1 MLSERIRKKTQ
12 ALHLKKYRSENN
24 LFIAEGK
31 KCNEDLIKNGAIA
44 EYFLYSDSK
53 ENFIPESIAYHS
65 EPNELK
71 KLSLQS
77 TPAGIIGVFKQ
88 RIYEKN
94 DSKFHSGPR
103 LFLDGL
109 QDPGNLG
116 TIIRTAHWFGIN
128 SILLSTD
135 SVEWYNPKTVQSTMG
150 SLLSVPFMYI
160 ERSELLNLKGDG
172 QILCADMGG
181 NSIYDTTF
189 SGNDI
194 ICIGNESKGISEEL
208 KKNICNARV
217 HIPAANDDNRPE
229 SLNAA
234 VTATLFLFKMMGK
247 M

>member
-1 MLSERIRKKTQ
+1 MLSERIRKKTK
-12 ALHLKKYRSENN
+12 ALHLKKYRTENS

-31 KCNEDLIKNGAIA
+31 KCNEDLIKNGAEP
-44 EYFLYSDSK
+44 EYFLYSEAK
-53 ENFIPESIAYHS
+53 ENFLPEKISYQAVA
-65 EPNELK
+65 PELE

-94 DSKFHSGPR
+94 NKVFHSGPR

-116 TIIRTAHWFGIN
+116 TIIRTAHWFGIS
-128 SILLSTD
+128 SIILSKD

-150 SLLSVPFMYI
+150 SLLSVPFIYI
-160 ERSELLNLKGDG
+160 ERSELPNFKGEG
-172 QILCADMGG
+172 KILCADMGG
-181 NSIYDTTF
+181 ASIYETQF
-189 SGNDI
+189 GGNDI
-194 ICIGNESKGISEEL
+194 VCIGNESKGISDEL
-208 KKNICNARV
+208 KKLCDTRV
-217 HIPAANDDNRPE
+217 HIPAAHENNKPE

-234 VTATLFLFKMMGK
+234 VTATLFLYKMMGK

>member
-1 MLSERIRKKTQ
+1 MLSERLRKKTK

-31 KCNEDLIKNGAIA
+31 KCNEDLIKNGAEA
-44 EYFLYSDSK
+44 EYFLYSEEK
-53 ENFIPESIAYHS
+53 ESFIPDSIS
-65 EPNELK
+65 FQGEVQELQ

-94 DSKFHSGPR
+94 NKIFHTGQR

-116 TIIRTAHWFGIN
+116 TIIRTAHWFGIS
-128 SILLSTD
+128 SIILSTD

-150 SLLSVPFMYI
+150 SLLSIPFIYI
-160 ERSELLNLKGDG
+160 DRSELPNYKGEG
-172 QILCADMGG
+172 KILCADMGG
-181 NSIYDTTF
+181 TSIYDTEF
-189 SGNDI
+189 GDNDI
-194 ICIGNESKGISEEL
+194 ICIGNESKGISNEL
-208 KKNICNARV
+208 KTLCDARI
-217 HIPAANDDNRPE
+217 HIPAAQESNRPE

-234 VTATLFLFKMMGK
+234 VTATLFLFKMRGK